1 MTIAQHELQGDLRAG
16 DAEGLRVTLLGALE
30 AGDLRIETAG
40 LGSAD
45 MAVVQV
51 LLSARRM
58 AAQAG
63 RTLEIAVPENGPL
76 ARLLARLALDGA
88 LAA

>member
-16 DAEGLRVTLLGALE
+16 DAEGLRRDLLAALE

-40 LGSAD
+40 LKSAD

-58 AAQAG
+58 AVQAG
-63 RTLEIAVPENGPL
+63 RQLEIAVPGDGPL
-76 ARLLARLALDGA
+76 ARLLPRLALDDA